1 MEVNRKEKRGEGWGV
16 RREVMK
22 FSSQLE
28 MVCRKADGLS
38 SSASSA
44 FARLNLLLYEPQM
57 KKRTLKTDSYHGLR
71 RLNILSLTY
80 RYKCV
85 PL

>member
-1 MEVNRKEKRGEGWGV
+1 MEVNRKEKRGERWGV
-16 RREVMK
+16 RRDVIK

-44 FARLNLLLYEPQM
+44 FAHLNLLLYEPQI
-57 KKRTLKTDSYHGLR
+57 KKNKKLKNPTATTSYAG
-71 RLNILSLTY
+71 
-80 RYKCV
+80 
-85 PL
+85 

>member
-1 MEVNRKEKRGEGWGV
+1 MI
-16 RREVMK
+16 K

-44 FARLNLLLYEPQM
+44 FAHLNLLLYEPQM
-57 KKRTLKTDSYHGLR
+57 KKTKKTDRYHELR